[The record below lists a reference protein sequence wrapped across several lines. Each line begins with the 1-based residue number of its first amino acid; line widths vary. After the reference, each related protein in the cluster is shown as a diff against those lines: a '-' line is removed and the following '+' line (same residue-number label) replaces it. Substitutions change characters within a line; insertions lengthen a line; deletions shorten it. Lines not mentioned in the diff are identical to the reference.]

1 MVSRCKITSNCTFV
15 RYSAAIMQHINWD
28 NLRYV
33 LMVAHKGSIAAA
45 AKELEV
51 NRSTVLRRINVFQEN
66 LKCRIFERGDL
77 GYVLTPEA
85 EKMINAARE
94 VENTLFKM
102 QRQIAGHELKL
113 EGELRVT
120 TTDSFVLS
128 MLAPHLATFRQK
140 HPYIVVDLLATNI
153 ILELNRRYADIA
165 IRPTRQP
172 EANLVG
178 RRLCDVE
185 FGVYAAPEFLSGMAE
200 DDIFSERWIGFADSL
215 LSTPVG
221 SWFDG
226 TVPVGNICLRCDS
239 FVAIRM
245 VAEAGIGLALL
256 PGFLGDASQT
266 LVKLEAPTRELTT
279 GLWILTHPDLARS
292 ARVNAF
298 IEHFSA
304 ALGTP

>member
-1 MVSRCKITSNCTFV
+1 MVARCKFTPNYQYM
-15 RYSAAIMQHINWD
+15 RYSVAIMQHINWD

-33 LMVAHKGSIAAA
+33 LMVANKGSISAA

-66 LKCRIFERGDL
+66 LKCRIFERGHS

-94 VENTLFKM
+94 VENTLFNM

-140 HPYIVVDLLATNI
+140 YPYIVVDLLATNS
-153 ILELNRRYADIA
+153 ILDLNRRDADVA

-172 EANLVG
+172 EANLTG
-178 RRLCDVE
+178 RRLCDIE
-185 FGVYAAPEFLSGMAE
+185 FGVYAAPEFLAGMIEA
-200 DDIFSERWIGFADSL
+200 DVFQERWIGFADSL

-226 TVPVGNICLRCDS
+226 TVPAGNICLRCDS
-239 FVAIRM
+239 FVAVRM
-245 VAEAGIGLALL
+245 VAEAGMGLALL
-256 PGFLGDASQT
+256 PGFLGDAAQT
-266 LVKLEAPTRELTT
+266 LVKLEAPTRQLTT
-279 GLWILTHPDLARS
+279 GLWILTHSDLARS

-304 ALGTP
+304 ALGSP